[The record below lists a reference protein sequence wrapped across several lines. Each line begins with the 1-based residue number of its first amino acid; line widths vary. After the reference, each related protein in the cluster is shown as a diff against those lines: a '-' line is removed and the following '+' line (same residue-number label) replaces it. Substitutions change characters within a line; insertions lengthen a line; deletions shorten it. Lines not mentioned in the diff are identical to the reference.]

1 MRFTAAVCAAFMGLS
16 IPGIS
21 VSAEAVGCVRLL
33 EYDKSGRVIG
43 SKGSVCTEGAA
54 GASQPSARPD
64 GRRDPASSAAGSAR
78 TAARDDAM
86 PGELLVLDPPRGFA
100 RAVRGLGFAVL
111 ERAALG
117 NLDMSVARVKVPAR
131 LGTDAAG
138 RRLLARYPG
147 LTVDANPL
155 FEAAERSVS
164 DSFARAAIGWR
175 AVPPNCGRGIRLGM
189 IDAAIDLNHPALAG
203 QDIVYRSFHGPDRRP
218 AKPDHGTAIAAMMAG
233 RPDDNGWGGLLPG
246 MALRAANMFEVDSS
260 GRVVGSAIGLVKAV
274 DWMVSERV
282 HALNLSIAGSD
293 NRVTRKV
300 FERAR
305 KKGLIM
311 VAAAGN
317 WGRADRP
324 AFPAAYPH
332 VVAVTAVGEHRNV
345 YRHANRGGYI
355 DFAAPGVALWTA
367 VPGGGRFQS
376 GTSFAAPYVSVL
388 LAAEVARGVPA
399 DARLLRDRLRSN
411 TVDLGAPGHDDVYG
425 WGLIDRQPDCAG

>member
-1 MRFTAAVCAAFMGLS
+1 MSA
-16 IPGIS
+16 
-21 VSAEAVGCVRLL
+21 SAEAEGCARLL
-33 EYDKSGRVIG
+33 EYDASGRVIG
-43 SKGSVCTEGAA
+43 SKGSACTEGGA
-54 GASQPSARPD
+54 GASRSSARPGHRRAPLTETD
-64 GRRDPASSAAGSAR
+64 GTARAALPRDAV
-78 TAARDDAM
+78 

-100 RAVRGLGFAVL
+100 GAVRGLGFAVL
-111 ERAALG
+111 DSATLA
-117 NLDMSVARVKVPAR
+117 NLDMSVARLRVPAR
-131 LGTDAAG
+131 LGLDAAG
-138 RRLLARYPG
+138 RRLAARYPG
-147 LTVDANPL
+147 LTVDANPV
-155 FEAAERSVS
+155 FETAERSVS

-175 AVPPNCGRGIRLGM
+175 AVSPTCGRGIRLGM

-203 QDIVYRSFHGPDRRP
+203 QDIVYRSFHGPGRRP

-233 RPDDNGWGGLLPG
+233 RADDNGWGGLLPG
-246 MALRAANMFEVDSS
+246 VALRAANMFEVDSS
-260 GRVVGSAIGLVKAV
+260 GRVIGSAVGLVKAV

-293 NRVTRKV
+293 NQVTRKV
-300 FERAR
+300 FQRAR

-399 DARLLRDRLRSN
+399 DARLLRDRLRSS